1 MVLSVKL
8 RAIFVFYPVTFWFST
23 PSFYTLLY
31 NRIEKGQK
39 IYRISNIFL

>member
-8 RAIFVFYPVTFWFST
+8 RAIFVFYPYTFPFTT

-31 NRIEKGQK
+31 IRKEKWEEL
-39 IYRISNIFL
+39 Y